1 MALGGQLRGAG
12 FIYTV
17 RRVIKSGDF
26 FWSKTRFQIPDSVLK
41 ILMST
46 EITGWSNEINN
57 VVSIRVWKQRSPKK
71 SILFPVQCLCSR
83 SNPIT
88 TTKPLIS
95 FVPSQYR
102 SRLEILVRSLPSR
115 TIAAGESGIQNLH
128 FSKHN
133 HFCEGR
139 LLFLEKSFNDCCGS
153 LFKPTTEPLSKVRW
167 SDFEIFRI
175 HYSGPQTEFIKF
187 VILILSKNR
196 KVEQSK

>member
-17 RRVIKSGDF
+17 RPVIKSGDF

-115 TIAAGESGIQNLH
+115 TIAAGESGIRNLH
-128 FSKHN
+128 FSKPN
-133 HFCEGR
+133 HFFVKDVSYFLKSHSTTVAALCSSPPLNHCLKWGEVTLKYSEYIIPAPRQNSYNLSFLSSARTGR
-139 LLFLEKSFNDCCGS
+139 
-153 LFKPTTEPLSKVRW
+153 
-167 SDFEIFRI
+167 
-175 HYSGPQTEFIKF
+175 
-187 VILILSKNR
+187 
-196 KVEQSK
+196 